1 MKNLLMTVFTLLII
15 ILIALVMVNGIKI
28 GKLEILSISSIV
40 QRNDDLTKMID
51 DANNLNNVTY
61 RSTLDSLQT
70 ATKQLAAAK
79 SSYLNIASVSTEE
92 EIKEANQE
100 SSYAREYLWSRIGN
114 HATSKGVNVK
124 IVATTLGVSDKNN
137 LSFTV
142 TGSYIGIRNFVYA
155 LENDSKLNFKIEGFK
170 LSLGNSDESLVGEF
184 TVKDIGI
191 KPEQTTEQPT
201 TSSSTSNTSGTTTS
215 DINTNTTTDNQQSVN
230 TNTTENNQ

>member
-79 SSYLNIASVSTEE
+79 
-92 EIKEANQE
+92 
-100 SSYAREYLWSRIGN
+100 
-114 HATSKGVNVK
+114 
-124 IVATTLGVSDKNN
+124 
-137 LSFTV
+137 
-142 TGSYIGIRNFVYA
+142 
-155 LENDSKLNFKIEGFK
+155 
-170 LSLGNSDESLVGEF
+170 
-184 TVKDIGI
+184 
-191 KPEQTTEQPT
+191 
-201 TSSSTSNTSGTTTS
+201 
-215 DINTNTTTDNQQSVN
+215 
-230 TNTTENNQ
+230 